1 MLALFLAIALLGT
14 DSAYGPSTIDLTG
27 VNHDNT
33 DLGGSELYAET
44 TGNYGSDYPSDWPD
58 NIDFTGA
65 KVDTV
70 DLIGSTATTNSIIGL
85 GPSRPSPSATPA
97 SPVPPSPSP
106 PPTPKV
112 NDWHTTDWWVYD
124 PVDGEITGP
133 NPDNPDVLANA
144 LAGYSSGTPLDFRTT
159 EAKMAKARLV
169 RDNPR
174 SAKPLGAAA
183 KAAIIGLTMSQPEF
197 AILLVDDIGGSPRAA
212 DTIVGLTTSPPSPPT
227 PPPSSAS
234 PPPPPSTYRP
244 PKLPPLGSFWV
255 GLGYGANATN
265 GLGAF
270 DALITKWA
278 IGIMHQWHRGIINSA
293 NGINGLFD
301 TANDLVTGLSMASSM
316 ALSMAAMAV
325 AFYDKGWYLALTLA
339 MAAILPAAMPC
350 PPVLG
355 IPYLSIVGAF
365 VVLSWVTIVT
375 VLLLM
380 LARDWV
386 RVMVWGTPIK
396 IKKMAT
402 VGPLAEC

>member
-1 MLALFLAIALLGT
+1 MLFLCAHYT
-14 DSAYGPSTIDLTG
+14 
-27 VNHDNT
+27 
-33 DLGGSELYAET
+33 
-44 TGNYGSDYPSDWPD
+44 
-58 NIDFTGA
+58 
-65 KVDTV
+65 KVT
-70 DLIGSTATTNSIIGL
+70 
-85 GPSRPSPSATPA
+85 
-97 SPVPPSPSP
+97 
-106 PPTPKV
+106 
-112 NDWHTTDWWVYD
+112 DWHTTDWWVYD

-144 LAGYSSGTPLDFRTT
+144 LAGYSFGSPLDFRTT
-159 EAKMAKARLV
+159 EAKMAKARMV

-174 SAKPLGAAA
+174 IAKRLGVAA

-197 AILLVDDIGGSPRAA
+197 AILLLDDAELSGSPLTF

-234 PPPPPSTYRP
+234 PLPPSPYRP
-244 PKLPPLGSFWV
+244 PKLPPPPLGR
-255 GLGYGANATN
+255 GLVNGANATN
-265 GLGAF
+265 GPFGAF
-270 DALITKWA
+270 DAFGEMTVSPFIIGAKHKW
-278 IGIMHQWHRGIINSA
+278 HSGIINSA

-301 TANDLVTGLSMASSM
+301 SANDLVNGLSMASSM

-325 AFYDKGWYLALTLA
+325 AVYDKGWHLALTLA
-339 MAAILPAAMPC
+339 MAAFFPAAMPC

-365 VVLSWVTIVT
+365 VVLSCVTIVA

-380 LARDWV
+380 VARDWV
-386 RVMVWGTPIK
+386 HVMVWGTPIK